1 MGVLGFAAVDFVEHQ
16 HHRHMF
22 GQLADNGAV
31 GLGKAHGFD
40 DEGNGIDAGER
51 FGYV

>member
-1 MGVLGFAAVDFVEHQ
+1 
-16 HHRHMF
+16 MF